1 MDPAVTYQVIL
12 EAIYSAID
20 EINNQLPTA
29 QQLAKQEDTII
40 LGEGGTLDS
49 LGTIQ
54 LLVAIEEHIATSVG
68 GNVDLMDGNL
78 LSLQDGSL
86 QSIGSLT
93 HFIMEKLST

>member
-12 EAIYSAID
+12 EAIYSAVD

-68 GNVDLMDGNL
+68 GNIDLMDGNL

-86 QSIGSLT
+86 QSIDSLT
-93 HFIMEKLST
+93 HFITEKLFT

>member
-54 LLVAIEEHIATSVG
+54 LLVTIEEHIATTVG

-78 LSLQDGSL
+78 LSLQDDSL

>member
-1 MDPAVTYQVIL
+1 MDSAVTYQVIL

-29 QQLAKQEDTII
+29 QQLAKQKDTII

-49 LGTIQ
+49 LATIQ
-54 LLVAIEEHIATSVG
+54 LLVAIEEHIAASVD
-68 GNVDLMDGNL
+68 GNVDLMDDNL

-86 QSIGSLT
+86 QSLSSLT
-93 HFIMEKLST
+93 SFITEKLST

>member
-1 MDPAVTYQVIL
+1 MDSAVTYQVIL

-29 QQLAKQEDTII
+29 QQLAKQKDTII

-49 LGTIQ
+49 LVAIQ
-54 LLVAIEEHIATSVG
+54 LLVAIEEHIAASVG
-68 GNVDLMDGNL
+68 GNVDLMDENL

-86 QSIGSLT
+86 QSLSSLT
-93 HFIMEKLST
+93 SFITEKLST

>member
-12 EAIYSAID
+12 KAIYSAID

-29 QQLAKQEDTII
+29 QQLAKRENTII

-54 LLVAIEEHIATSVG
+54 LLVTIEEHIATSVG

-86 QSIGSLT
+86 QSIDSLT
-93 HFIMEKLST
+93 HFITEKLST